1 MMPTPVPMGASRP
14 TLSGPANGVGGMM
27 GQPPIEKQTGMVF
40 VEGEGSGGI
49 LSKNKLQELVREV
62 GGPDESLTPPVEDVS
77 LHNLEN
83 VNDILK

>member
-1 MMPTPVPMGASRP
+1 
-14 TLSGPANGVGGMM
+14 MM

-62 GGPDESLTPPVEDVS
+62 GGPDESLTAPVEDVS
-77 LHNLEN
+77 LISSKLLNHFTKEYISLALNH
-83 VNDILK
+83 VPRF